1 MTKVAPLADSGKQT
15 GTGASSVR
23 VVATPAERRR
33 FVNYPYERNRRDPH
47 WIPPLRMSE
56 RERLSPRHNPF
67 FAHAAIELLLAWRDG
82 RIVGRI
88 AAIDD
93 ALHNETHRGDNLAM
107 FGFFEAEDAESAGA
121 LLGAVERWAAARGRV
136 AVRGP
141 LNPSLNES
149 AGLLVDGFDTDSML
163 LMPHNPPEYASYIEG
178 AGYAKVKDLY
188 AWIYD
193 LDRTVDPDIVRL
205 AERVRTRYG
214 ITMRPL
220 ELKEFQR
227 EVEWLREVYC
237 GAWEQNWGFVP
248 PTREEFQRLAREL
261 KPIFDPRGAV
271 IAEMNGRPIACVIA
285 VPDINQALRGTDG
298 RLFPWGLVRLL
309 ARARIIDQGRL
320 LLLGILREFRGYG
333 LYPLL
338 MLELQRQVRGSRYRR
353 VEFSWVLEDNRDVN
367 EPAARIGAERYKTY
381 RIYQKTL

>member
-1 MTKVAPLADSGKQT
+1 MTKVTSLPDTGKGAAATAVRPATTSAD
-15 GTGASSVR
+15 
-23 VVATPAERRR
+23 RRR
-33 FVNYPYERNRRDPH
+33 FVNYMYDRNRHVPH
-47 WIPPLRMSE
+47 WVPPLRISE

-67 FAHAAIELLLAWRDG
+67 FAHADVQLFLAWRDG
-82 RIVGRI
+82 SVVGRI

-93 ALHNETHRGDNLAM
+93 RLHNETYPGDNLAM
-107 FGFFEAEDAESAGA
+107 FGFFEAADGAAAQA
-121 LLGAVERWAAARGRV
+121 LLSAVESWALARGRL

-149 AGLLVDGFDTDSML
+149 AGLLIDGFDTDSML
-163 LMPHNPPEYASYIEG
+163 LMPHNPPEYAAFIES
-178 AGYAKVKDLY
+178 AGYRKVKDLY
-188 AWIYD
+188 AWLYD
-193 LDRTVDPDIVRL
+193 LSREVDPQLVRL
-205 AERVRTRYG
+205 AERVSARYN

-237 GAWEQNWGFVP
+237 GAWQDNWGFVK

-271 IAEMNGRPIACVIA
+271 IAESNGRPIACVIA
-285 VPDINQALRGTDG
+285 VPDINQALKGTDG
-298 RLFPWGLVRLL
+298 RLFPLGLIRLL
-309 ARARIIDQGRL
+309 ARSRIIDQGRL

-338 MLELQRQVRGSRYRR
+338 MLELQKQVRGSKYQR

-367 EPAARIGAERYKTY
+367 EPAARNGAKRYKTY
-381 RIYQKTL
+381 RIYQKALT